1 MIKYVQFWD
10 LLSQCFFPWLS
21 QMLLYFRSHS
31 EFPLQ
36 VSTRFSSDFLP
47 SCVSLSNLLSVSI
60 LPSGLSSGI
69 IVPFFFRDR
78 QLHKAGTLK
87 FCQVSIAVWISGERA
102 YPQCRFDEFFY
113 LMAVLS
119 GEMLTLMFQ
128 KGYHLRLREKCVAFS
143 RAHADKQS

>member
-1 MIKYVQFWD
+1 MFSFGTSFPSAFALGALKR
-10 LLSQCFFPWLS
+10 CFTLART
-21 QMLLYFRSHS
+21 RS
-31 EFPLQ
+31 FCLQ

-47 SCVSLSNLLSVSI
+47 SRVSLSSLLSVSI

-87 FCQVSIAVWISGERA
+87 FCQVSIAVGISGERA
-102 YPQCRFDEFFY
+102 YPQCRFDELFC

-119 GEMLTLMFQ
+119 GEMLTLMF
-128 KGYHLRLREKCVAFS
+128 
-143 RAHADKQS
+143 